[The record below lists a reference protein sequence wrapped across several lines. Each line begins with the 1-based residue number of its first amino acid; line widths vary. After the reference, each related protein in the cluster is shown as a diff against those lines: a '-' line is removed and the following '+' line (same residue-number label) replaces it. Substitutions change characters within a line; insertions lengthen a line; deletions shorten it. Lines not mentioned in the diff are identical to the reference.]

1 MDQQLK
7 NVALATLYLSV
18 AGFFLILLL
27 TIKEGAELFHEI
39 SKAESAQRI
48 ELMQTTQAQIE
59 ASESLLTSTTSF
71 ASGAFLLSEAS
82 DLRSAKS
89 AVSIMD
95 GSIQK
100 ARDSGMENV
109 ATSWKRSKVVFY
121 KIWGSASSV
130 ENSRCSDNMTVSTY
144 LKIMQLFNFQGV
156 TCRYH
161 WLVI

>member
-7 NVALATLYLSV
+7 NVALATLYFSV

-48 ELMQTTQAQIE
+48 ELMQTTQAQIK

-82 DLRSAKS
+82 DLSSAKS

-100 ARDSGMENV
+100 AKDSGMENV
-109 ATSWKRSKVVFY
+109 A
-121 KIWGSASSV
+121 I
-130 ENSRCSDNMTVSTY
+130 
-144 LKIMQLFNFQGV
+144 IMEAFKGRVLQDMGLSEL
-156 TCRYH
+156 R
-161 WLVI
+161 

>member
-27 TIKEGAELFHEI
+27 TIKEGAELFLEI

-59 ASESLLTSTTSF
+59 SSESLLTSTTSF

-82 DLRSAKS
+82 DLSSAKS

-100 ARDSGMENV
+100 AKDSGMENV
-109 ATSWKRSKVVFY
+109 A
-121 KIWGSASSV
+121 I
-130 ENSRCSDNMTVSTY
+130 
-144 LKIMQLFNFQGV
+144 IMEAFKGRVLQDMGLSEL
-156 TCRYH
+156 R
-161 WLVI
+161 

>member
-7 NVALATLYLSV
+7 NVALAILYLSV

-27 TIKEGAELFHEI
+27 TIRQGAELFHEI

-48 ELMQTTQAQIE
+48 ELMEATQAQIE
-59 ASESLLTSTTSF
+59 ASESLLSSTTSF

-89 AVSIMD
+89 AVSILD

-100 ARDSGMENV
+100 AKDSAMENV
-109 ATSWKRSKVVFY
+109 ATIMEVF
-121 KIWGSASSV
+121 KGNIVQDMGLD
-130 ENSRCSDNMTVSTY
+130 ELR
-144 LKIMQLFNFQGV
+144 
-156 TCRYH
+156 
-161 WLVI
+161 

>member
-1 MDQQLK
+1 MDQQFK
-7 NVALATLYLSV
+7 NFALATLYLSI
-18 AGFFLILLL
+18 AGFFFVLLL
-27 TIKEGAELFHEI
+27 TIKQGAELFHEI

-48 ELMQTTQAQIE
+48 ELMQATQAQIE
-59 ASESLLTSTTSF
+59 ASESLLSSTTSF

-109 ATSWKRSKVVFY
+109 AT
-121 KIWGSASSV
+121 
-130 ENSRCSDNMTVSTY
+130 
-144 LKIMQLFNFQGV
+144 IMEAFQG
-156 TCRYH
+156 RS
-161 WLVI
+161 LQDMGLGERR

>member
-7 NVALATLYLSV
+7 NVALATLYLSM
-18 AGFFLILLL
+18 AGFFLVVLL
-27 TIKEGAELFHEI
+27 TIKEGAKLFHKI
-39 SKAESAQRI
+39 SEAESAQRI
-48 ELMQTTQAQIE
+48 ELMQATQAQIE
-59 ASESLLTSTTSF
+59 ASESLLNSTTSF

-109 ATSWKRSKVVFY
+109 ATIMEVF
-121 KIWGSASSV
+121 KGNILQDMGLDDL
-130 ENSRCSDNMTVSTY
+130 R
-144 LKIMQLFNFQGV
+144 
-156 TCRYH
+156 
-161 WLVI
+161 

>member
-7 NVALATLYLSV
+7 NVALAILYLSV
-18 AGFFLILLL
+18 AGFFLVLLL

-95 GSIQK
+95 GRFRGKGFRDGECGNNHGSVQRSYF
-100 ARDSGMENV
+100 ARYG
-109 ATSWKRSKVVFY
+109 TP
-121 KIWGSASSV
+121 ASSV
-130 ENSRCSDNMTVSTY
+130 ETSRCSDNMTVSTY
-144 LKIMQLFNFQGV
+144 LK
-156 TCRYH
+156 
-161 WLVI
+161 

>member
-7 NVALATLYLSV
+7 NVALATLYFSV

-27 TIKEGAELFHEI
+27 TIKKGAEFFLEI

-82 DLRSAKS
+82 DLSSAKS

-100 ARDSGMENV
+100 AKDSGMENV
-109 ATSWKRSKVVFY
+109 A
-121 KIWGSASSV
+121 I
-130 ENSRCSDNMTVSTY
+130 
-144 LKIMQLFNFQGV
+144 IMEAFKGRVLQDMGLSEL
-156 TCRYH
+156 R
-161 WLVI
+161 